1 MSRISE
7 KVAYLDGLMDGM
19 NIKDDKYAKLFT
31 AIVDT
36 LDVIAEEISDDED
49 ILDDLEDSVD
59 EIFENL
65 DEYDEL
71 LFDDEDDEDKDEDE
85 TDDEF
90 DPEDLED
97 DFYEVVCPNC
107 GETIYFDEDMLDSPD
122 GLICPNC
129 NEPIDLR
136 IPEKLS
142 DEEDKDE

>member
-36 LDVIAEEISDDED
+36 LDVIAEEISDHED

-65 DEYDEL
+65 DEYDEI
-71 LFDDEDDEDKDEDE
+71 LFDDYADD
-85 TDDEF
+85 DDMEEF

-129 NEPIDLR
+129 NEPVELH
-136 IPEKLS
+136 IPDTLP
-142 DEEDKDE
+142 DEE